1 MRFLIDANM
10 AGSTVRPQ
18 FNLTDRADTTT
29 AVQEESRQ
37 QNHFGSKTDSSAS
50 LIAMAYWLFRPHS
63 SYVILTF
70 ASFVLIEVAPDK
82 DKYLTRRSQG
92 NKEFAFEPVFLRDR

>member
-1 MRFLIDANM
+1 MRFLVDANM

-63 SYVILTF
+63 TMGF
-70 ASFVLIEVAPDK
+70 WMFRQQAPE
-82 DKYLTRRSQG
+82 YQR
-92 NKEFAFEPVFLRDR
+92 P